1 MKHNKCSVTPCLL
14 KAFYF
19 DSEFPFGYC
28 EQFFIALC
36 SIILVLLFSAMSN
49 LLFNLVNWL
58 HWMLQFSAL
67 KFDFFFCHFCMF
79 YVSNWHFGHMYTV
92 MITVKV
98 FSADFYIVSLLVQF
112 DWLIHSFISFLPV
125 IFLPL
130 CMTGILWLEPKC
142 GQSSPCVALAILVF
156 LRIFLSFMGG
166 TFERLINCLI
176 PLDLPFMIF

>member
-1 MKHNKCSVTPCLL
+1 MANIHIHSANGKHLLHHRQSKGNIYSCFFHYTKAFDSVDHNKLWNTL
-14 KAFYF
+14 K
-19 DSEFPFGYC
+19 EMG
-28 EQFFIALC
+28 I
-36 SIILVLLFSAMSN
+36 
-49 LLFNLVNWL
+49 L

-79 YVSNWHFGHMYTV
+79 YVSNWHFAHMYTV

-98 FSADFYIVSLLVQF
+98 FSADFYIVSLLAQF
-112 DWLIHSFISFLPV
+112 DWLLHSFISFLPV

-142 GQSSPCVALAILVF
+142 GQSSPLGALAILVF

-166 TFERLINCLI
+166 TFEWFINGLI